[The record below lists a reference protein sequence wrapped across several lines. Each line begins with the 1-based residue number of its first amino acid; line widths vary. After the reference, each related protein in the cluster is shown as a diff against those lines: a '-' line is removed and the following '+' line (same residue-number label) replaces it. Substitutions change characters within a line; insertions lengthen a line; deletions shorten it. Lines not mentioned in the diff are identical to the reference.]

1 MQKALSNMSI
11 MVKAKMS
18 KRLFCGNFQPLDEF
32 EDPTLKAV
40 KFQDTTFS
48 RDV

>member
-32 EDPTLKAV
+32 EDPTLKAL
-40 KFQDTTFS
+40 KILG
-48 RDV
+48 